1 MSNWGD
7 SIARALLGV
16 IAIGLLAGAALSKL
30 IQLSP
35 WLAGP
40 FLVFGLIFAVLCA
53 FYRDI
58 DGRVNYKMISLRFWG
73 PTRGSRSSSDPGR
86 DSGDEA

>member
-1 MSNWGD
+1 MSGWGD
-7 SIARALLGV
+7 SLARALLGM
-16 IAIGLLAGAALSKL
+16 ISLGLLVSAALSKL

-53 FYRDI
+53 FYRDL
-58 DGRVNYKMISLRFWG
+58 DGHVTYRMFTLRFWG
-73 PTRGSRSSSDPGR
+73 PGRGQGQAPD
-86 DSGDEA
+86 GDEGDDL

>member
-1 MSNWGD
+1 MSGWGD
-7 SIARALLGV
+7 SIARALLGM
-16 IAIGLLAGAALSKL
+16 ISIGLLIGAVLSNS

-40 FLVFGLIFAVLCA
+40 FLIFGLIFAVLCA

-58 DGRVNYKMISLRFWG
+58 QGSVTYKMFTVRFWG
-73 PTRGSRSSSDPGR
+73 PRRGSGGPSDR
-86 DSGDEA
+86 DLS

>member
-1 MSNWGD
+1 MNGWGD
-7 SIARALLGV
+7 SIARALLGM
-16 IAIGLLAGAALSKL
+16 IAVGLLASAALSKL

-58 DGRVNYKMISLRFWG
+58 DGRVNYRMFTLRFWG
-73 PTRGSRSSSDPGR
+73 PGRGSGQAPGR
-86 DSGDEA
+86 RRHRDDI

>member
-1 MSNWGD
+1 MSRWGD
-7 SIARALLGV
+7 SIARALLGI
-16 IAIGLLAGAALSKL
+16 IAVGLLISAALSKL

-53 FYRDI
+53 FYRNL
-58 DGRVNYKMISLRFWG
+58 DGHVSYRMFTLRFRG
-73 PTRGSRSSSDPGR
+73 PARGSGQAPDPR
-86 DSGDEA
+86 HDI